1 MRPPLVSPQEIIE
14 AGEALMSAGRPVS
27 GHSLRQR
34 IGKGKPER
42 LLQVWKDATG
52 ADGAASTALAGT
64 LNLERQVAALQ
75 EELERERGRADLTV
89 RELETVK
96 KRSEMTQLVV
106 DAVSDQ
112 LSKSKL
118 LVSSLESKTLEQSI
132 RISELHARIDE
143 QRSELNRAA
152 RSSLSLEMA
161 LQAINQK

>member
-14 AGEALMSAGRPVS
+14 AGEALIAAGRPVS

-52 ADGAASTALAGT
+52 ADGADSTALVGT
-64 LNLERQVAALQ
+64 LALEKQLMALR
-75 EELERERGRADLTV
+75 EELERERGRADLAL
-89 RELETVK
+89 RELEAEK
-96 KRSEMTQLVV
+96 KRLEMSQLVV
-106 DAVSDQ
+106 NALSDE
-112 LSKSKL
+112 LNKSKL
-118 LVSSLESKTLEQSI
+118 LATSLESKTREQI
-132 RISELHARIDE
+132 VRISELHARIDE

-161 LQAINQK
+161 LEAFKSK